1 MKQKLFKSRQH
12 AGALLAEE
20 LQEFKNRSDV
30 VVVAIPRGGVPVGFA
45 VAQALGAPLDI
56 CIVRKLGVPGHE
68 ELAMGAIAS
77 GGSKTINSSVMQSY
91 GITPETLK
99 HVIAREQ
106 QELIRRETLY
116 RGAQKTVPCQ
126 GKIVILVDDGI
137 ATGASIRAA
146 YEALKEHQASQVIIA
161 VPVAP
166 SETCQELKTQYGDH
180 ACMCYDTPKYFQS
193 VGQWYEDF
201 HQLEDKEVTEFI
213 AKRSDEIAKRK
224 SP

>member
-1 MKQKLFKSRQH
+1 MTQKLFKSRQH
-12 AGALLAEE
+12 AGVLLAEE
-20 LQEFKNRSDV
+20 LKKFKNRTDI
-30 VVVAIPRGGVPVGFA
+30 VVVAIPRGGVPVGYA
-45 VAQALGAPLDI
+45 VAQALGAPLDL

-77 GGSKTINSSVMQSY
+77 GGSKTYNNSVIQSY
-91 GITPETLK
+91 GITPETIK
-99 HVIAREQ
+99 RVIAREQ
-106 QELIRRETLY
+106 QELVRRETLY
-116 RGAQKTVPCQ
+116 KGSPNTLQCE
-126 GKIVILVDDGI
+126 GKSVILIDDGI

-166 SETCQELKTQYGDH
+166 PETCQALKTQYGED
-180 ACMCYDTPKYFQS
+180 ACICYATPKRFEG
-193 VGQWYEDF
+193 VGEWYEDF